1 MTLAYSLLLLIKEV
15 LGMKFT
21 KRQLLDWLLDVTGA
35 EEVYPFTREKAS
47 TRPSFDIGVI
57 KRCWL

>member
-1 MTLAYSLLLLIKEV
+1 
-15 LGMKFT
+15 MKFT